1 MGVSVSRRYCA
12 FGLGTLRRT
21 QLDAELVA
29 DLSEQILCIIFRNN
43 IRHEA
48 LAIASRFKMF
58 LDMQPGGAYF
68 SSMWNPG
75 GASLTAKDV
84 TPVASRKDA
93 VVISR
98 LISRSSQPCNSLL
111 LRLRECRQFHVLLRK
126 IFLAGIFLV
135 IQGALASKQEA
146 LTENQGALARWRR

>member
-75 GASLTAKDV
+75 GASQTAKDV
-84 TPVASRKDA
+84 TPVVSRKNA
-93 VVISR
+93 LVISR
-98 LISRSSQPCNSLL
+98 LISRSSRPCNSLL

-126 IFLAGIFLV
+126 ILLAGICLV

>member
-1 MGVSVSRRYCA
+1 MSRRYCA

-58 LDMQPGGAYF
+58 LDMQPGGRLLFIYVESRGRF
-68 SSMWNPG
+68 SDSKRRNTG
-75 GASLTAKDV
+75 CIEKGRGSDL
-84 TPVASRKDA
+84 PVD
-93 VVISR
+93 
-98 LISRSSQPCNSLL
+98 
-111 LRLRECRQFHVLLRK
+111 
-126 IFLAGIFLV
+126 
-135 IQGALASKQEA
+135 
-146 LTENQGALARWRR
+146 

>member
-1 MGVSVSRRYCA
+1 MRYK
-12 FGLGTLRRT
+12 
-21 QLDAELVA
+21 
-29 DLSEQILCIIFRNN
+29 
-43 IRHEA
+43 A
-48 LAIASRFKMF
+48 LAIPGKFKPLAGYVHSSMF

-68 SSMWNPG
+68 SSMWNSG

-84 TPVASRKDA
+84 TPFASRKDA

-98 LISRSSQPCNSLL
+98 LISRSSRPCNSLL

-126 IFLAGIFLV
+126 ILLAGICLV

>member
-68 SSMWNPG
+68 SSVESRGRFSDSIRRNTG
-75 GASLTAKDV
+75 CIEKERVSDL
-84 TPVASRKDA
+84 PVD
-93 VVISR
+93 
-98 LISRSSQPCNSLL
+98 
-111 LRLRECRQFHVLLRK
+111 
-126 IFLAGIFLV
+126 
-135 IQGALASKQEA
+135 KQEEPAVQLA
-146 LTENQGALARWRR
+146 LVKAS

>member
-84 TPVASRKDA
+84 KPVASRKDA

-98 LISRSSQPCNSLL
+98 LISRSSRPCNSLL

-126 IFLAGIFLV
+126 ILLAGICLV

>member
-1 MGVSVSRRYCA
+1 MGISVSRRYCA

-75 GASLTAKDV
+75 GASQTAKDV
-84 TPVASRKDA
+84 TPVVSRKNA
-93 VVISR
+93 LVISR
-98 LISRSSQPCNSLL
+98 LISRSGRPCSSLL
-111 LRLRECRQFHVLLRK
+111 LRLREYRQFHVLLRK
-126 IFLAGIFLV
+126 ILFAGICLV

>member
-1 MGVSVSRRYCA
+1 MGISVSRRYCA
-12 FGLGTLRRT
+12 FGLGTLRRRRT

-98 LISRSSQPCNSLL
+98 LISRSSRPCNSLL

-126 IFLAGIFLV
+126 ILLAGICLV

-146 LTENQGALARWRR
+146 LTENQGALTR